1 MPNLGIIASSLSGH
15 LVPILPI
22 TANLTGQWDPSD
34 ASSVTLS
41 SGKVSQLNDLSGN
54 GRHMLQATGAN
65 QPTYTTAGKN
75 GLNTMTFSGS
85 QYLTPSSTWSQTY
98 ATIFFVVKYD
108 SAVSTMIAQGW
119 SDYQLDLTN
128 NFGFNNWDWQLQA
141 GGGGTAV
148 HYDDGTSN
156 TNWNYF
162 SLKRPN
168 SGSTATAKVNGGG
181 TWAVRGVPGALSNL
195 VTGKLWIGTR
205 NDLAVPLTGQFG
217 EVLLYSTLMSDT
229 DIATVNAYLA
239 AKWAI

>member
-1 MPNLGIIASSLSGH
+1 MLNNIIGSLGLPKTIP
-15 LVPILPI
+15 VLPI
-22 TANLTGQWDPSD
+22 TANLTGQWDASN

-54 GRHMLQATGAN
+54 GRNMLQATSAD

-75 GLNTMTFSGS
+75 GLNTMTFSGA
-85 QYLTPSSTWSQTY
+85 QYMTPSATWSQTF
-98 ATIFFVVKYD
+98 ATIFIVVKFD
-108 SAVSTMIAQGW
+108 DTSGKISNGW
-119 SDYQLDLTN
+119 TNYQLDLTT
-128 NFGFNNWDWQLQA
+128 NFGFNNWDWQLEA

-148 HYDDGTSN
+148 HFDDGASN

-181 TWAVRGVPGALSNL
+181 TWAVRGVPGALTALS
-195 VTGKLWIGTR
+195 TGKLWIGTR
-205 NDLAVPLTGQFG
+205 NDLAVPMTGQIG

-229 DIATVNAYLA
+229 DIATINAYLA

>member
-1 MPNLGIIASSLSGH
+1 MLNTIAAISGGPK
-15 LVPILPI
+15 VTPVLPI
-22 TANLTGQWDPSD
+22 TANLTGQWDPSIV
-34 ASSVTLS
+34 SSVTLS

-54 GRHMLQATGAN
+54 SRNMLQATGAN

-98 ATIFFVVKYD
+98 ATIFIVVKFD
-108 SAVSTMIAQGW
+108 DTSGKISNGW
-119 SDYQLDLTN
+119 TDYQLDLTT

-141 GGGGTAV
+141 GGGGTSV
-148 HYDDGTSN
+148 HYDDGASN

-239 AKWAI
+239 DKWGI